1 MSLSSF
7 EIGNLFSVK
16 GKVSIGRAITTALAV
31 NGAKVLIIGR
41 RLATLETT
49 SKEISEQAS
58 KNEGQVIA
66 IEGDISSKKGI
77 EEVYEKIKS
86 LTDKV
91 DYLVNNAGFAAVY
104 KVRANIDDPVELVKK
119 LWSIEES
126 DFNDMTK
133 YFMTAPWLLSVKLI
147 PLFKKSSD
155 PAISNITS
163 IGGQTIDRSF
173 THPAYAG
180 AKAAGM
186 SKIHL
191 TQRLAANFI
200 PLKIRVNSITPG
212 LFKSQLTT
220 GSSEVNA
227 PLAPVIQQLIKA
239 VPSGRE
245 GRWEE
250 IGGVALL
257 LATPA
262 GAYLNGTDI
271 VIDGGAKLVSKRHV
285 MGQRMPYSF

>member
-91 DYLVNNAGFAAVY
+91 DHLVNNAGFAAIY
-104 KVRANIDDPVELVKK
+104 KVRANIDDPVELEKK

-180 AKAAGM
+180 AKAAG
-186 SKIHL
+186 
-191 TQRLAANFI
+191 
-200 PLKIRVNSITPG
+200 

-271 VIDGGAKLVSKRHV
+271 VIDGGAKLIASA
-285 MGQRMPYSF
+285 

>member
-31 NGAKVLIIGR
+31 NGAKVIIIGR
-41 RLATLETT
+41 RLPTLETT
-49 SKEISEQAS
+49 SKEINEQAS
-58 KNEGQVIA
+58 KNGGQVIA

-77 EEVYEKIKS
+77 EAVYESIKS
-86 LTDKV
+86 LTDRV
-91 DYLVNNAGFAAVY
+91 DYLVNDAGFASVY
-104 KVRANIDDPVELVKK
+104 KVRADIDDPVELEKK

-155 PAISNITS
+155 PVISNITS
-163 IGGQTIDRSF
+163 IGGQTIDRSI
-173 THPAYAG
+173 THPAYAS
-180 AKAAGM
+180 AKAAE
-186 SKIHL
+186 IHL
-191 TQRLAANFI
+191 TQRLAANLI
-200 PLKIRVNSITPG
+200 PLKIRVNSISPG

-220 GSSEVNA
+220 GSSEVDA
-227 PLAPVIQQLIKA
+227 PLAPIIEQLIKG

-250 IGGVALL
+250 IGGIALM

-262 GAYLNGTDI
+262 GAYFNGADI
-271 VIDGGAKLVSKRHV
+271 VIDGGTKLVLSA
-285 MGQRMPYSF
+285 